1 MFGNRDSDS
10 LLNQSGRSYVG
21 EGMQVEGEVHS
32 SGAIDVSGLI
42 TGNVKVKEMIIFD
55 TGSVRGSLHA
65 EKLNISGHVEGEI
78 VANEVSLDKNAVI
91 KGDILFK
98 TFLKTEEGAEI
109 DGYIKK
115 GSKNKKNVLDEEGIE
130 IEGIV
135 SKNEYKKP
143 TLVKNNKKE
152 AI

>member
-1 MFGNRDSDS
+1 MCG
-10 LLNQSGRSYVG
+10 
-21 EGMQVEGEVHS
+21 
-32 SGAIDVSGLI
+32 I
-42 TGNVKVKEMIIFD
+42 
-55 TGSVRGSLHA
+55 
-65 EKLNISGHVEGEI
+65 
-78 VANEVSLDKNAVI
+78 KNAFCRGKI
-91 KGDILFK
+91 LLELYHFSYQKIRDILFK

>member
-1 MFGNRDSDS
+1 
-10 LLNQSGRSYVG
+10 
-21 EGMQVEGEVHS
+21 MQVEGEIYS

-42 TGNVKVKEMIIFD
+42 TGNVKVQEMVIFD
-55 TGSVRGSLHA
+55 TGSVRGNLYV
-65 EKLNISGHVEGEI
+65 EKLNIAGHVEGEI
-78 VANEVSLDKNAVI
+78 IANEVSLDKNAVV

-98 TFLKTEEGAEI
+98 KSLKTEEGAEI

-115 GSKNKKNVLDEEGIE
+115 GSKNKKNVLDEERKE
-130 IEGIV
+130 IEEIV
-135 SKNEYKKP
+135 SKSEYKKP